1 MLLKASLQ
9 KTAKE
14 THSLRV
20 SFFILEGRINMYK
33 KIEKDVNIPYPIYL
47 VSEIDE
53 VIKRIE
59 NIKVNHKSDLFIV
72 YDKSLR
78 TYYNK
83 DINNL
88 RDFCKSSLYIDC
100 KECNKN
106 RETADKIYQFLVDNN
121 AKRNSILICL
131 GGGILGDIVGF
142 VSGTYM
148 RGIRYINI
156 PTTII
161 SQVDSSIGGK
171 VGYNFNNLKNYIGM
185 FYNPLE
191 VIVCTE
197 FLKTLK
203 RKEIL
208 SGFGEIIKYCIID
221 RDDLLIDFEKNIETI
236 VNIKKDEILLLVEK
250 CILIKRNIVSK
261 DFNDTGLRNILNFGH
276 TVGHAIE
283 IDSNYKVSHG
293 QSVSLGILVA
303 LKLSENI
310 MSLDKSLYNKIKD
323 IYSFIG
329 IEKYYKINNKDNFI
343 NIIKGDKK
351 NDSNIRFVLISALG
365 KPIIAVK
372 VKEEQLIKAIK
383 ESIEGEEIYE

>member
-1 MLLKASLQ
+1 
-9 KTAKE
+9 
-14 THSLRV
+14 
-20 SFFILEGRINMYK
+20 MYK

-78 TYYNK
+78 EYYNK

-88 RDFCKSSLYIDC
+88 RGFCKSSLYIEC

-106 RETADKIYQFLVDNN
+106 RETADEIYQFLVDNN

-236 VNIKKDEILLLVEK
+236 VNIKKDEILLLVQK

-303 LKLSENI
+303 LKLSESI

-329 IEKYYKINNKDNFI
+329 IEKYYKINNKNNFI

-372 VKEEQLIKAIK
+372 VKEEQLVKAIK